1 VDIKH
6 CISTFKI
13 LGYFI
18 CFILWA
24 PVWGQE
30 KPHAVK
36 LNPLLERLYH
46 SESNYIET
54 TVNNSFQQFF
64 KPSQDFAKSYTHQLL
79 KDGQSLYIFAGGTG
93 LLYRADTLKGDSLY
107 FKRLDKTHFYGYNG
121 EAAYFAYRDT
131 VYNFAGAGFWTAN
144 GHLRYYSPFN
154 REWNI
159 KLLNKELRVR
169 AIFHFLDRNNG
180 ILHYTGDQRN
190 YAEKNSVADFIV
202 AELNLNTQENRL
214 KGKLNPLLKEKI
226 LNTEMPIFR
235 VPLPELGGMMILLS
249 LEYQYLMDFK
259 HERLLRLTNKSVAD
273 FFWGNSAGMMP
284 QNCFM
289 ENDSVFYTYGRDSSM
304 QLYGM
309 KITRQD
315 FEAAGEPLFIKE
327 TPWKNIGFA
336 LLGCLA
342 LCSLV
347 YMLLIGKKQK
357 EGNHPYSKKIPVE
370 PLDDASVDPLHFID
384 EELTLI
390 NAIHESTLQKRYFAV
405 DDINIHMGIKR
416 KTLEVQ
422 KKIRTEIISR
432 INHKFRVHS
441 EGENDLIERV
451 RSEQDRRY
459 FKYMIRT
466 ENMEQLKAIIQQQG
480 GRP

>member
-1 VDIKH
+1 
-6 CISTFKI
+6 
-13 LGYFI
+13 
-18 CFILWA
+18 LWA

-64 KPSQDFAKSYTHQLL
+64 KPSQDFAKAYTHQLL
-79 KDGQSLYIFAGGTG
+79 KVGKSLYLFAGGTG

-169 AIFHFLDRNNG
+169 AIFHYLDRSNG
-180 ILHYTGDQRN
+180 VLHYSGDQRN
-190 YAEKNSVADFIV
+190 YAEKNSAADFIV

-214 KGKLNPLLKEKI
+214 KGKLNPLLKDKI

-249 LEYQYLMDFK
+249 QEYQYLIDFEEEK
-259 HERLLRLTNKSVAD
+259 LLRLTNKSVAD

-304 QLYGM
+304 QLYSM
-309 KITRQD
+309 KISRSD
-315 FEAAGEPLFIKE
+315 FEAEGEPLFISA

-347 YMLLIGKKQK
+347 YILLIGKKQK
-357 EGNHPYSKKIPVE
+357 EGNQPYSKKIPVE
-370 PLDDASVDPLHFID
+370 PLDNVSVDPLHFEE

-390 NAIHESTLQKRYFAV
+390 HAIHESTVQKRYFAV
-405 DDINIHMGIKR
+405 DDINTHMGIKR

-432 INHKFRVHS
+432 INHKFRVQS
-441 EGENDLIERV
+441 EGENDLIERI

-466 ENMEQLKAIIQQQG
+466 ENMEQLKAIIQVQG